1 MCNLH
6 DVNLLGGHI
15 AVTNFNISDLLDNDF
30 RLLTDILYI
39 MVSVLILSRGSL
51 FIPTQNNK
59 CRHVWRMLNCWW
71 NILFQL
77 HILICS
83 DIAFIFALHLHFN
96 TINSYLCTL
105 FCVCLRKY
113 NQLFKSTDL
122 VLITINNFLMTHKSR
137 VTGFVFWII

>member
-39 MVSVLILSRGSL
+39 MVSVLILSCGLL

-59 CRHVWRMLNCWW
+59 FRHVWRMLNCWW
-71 NILFQL
+71 NISFQL
-77 HILICS
+77 HILICY

-96 TINSYLCTL
+96 EINSCRCTL

-113 NQLFKSTDL
+113 NQLFNSTDL
-122 VLITINNFLMTHKSR
+122 VLITINNFLMTHKSH
-137 VTGFVFWII
+137 VTCFVFWST